1 MPLSIKIVL
10 VFNSFFP
17 SILQAARMCEGYYT
31 VLSNSLTCNALDSCI
46 ITFPTHVIS
55 VSHNRNWMRCNYGKA
70 IDISA
75 RGRIHVRSVI
85 TDDFSWLRS
94 FFLRRIIDTR
104 SIILASHS
112 LDQWLYFLVGRRHAQ
127 WCRRC
132 RRLFVC
138 IIHEAPSFSFAEA
151 ECCAGE
157 AASEACWEPCYC
169 VLLQDEQTLTAYRSE
184 DMAVSTF
191 FSKSLSDSPGF
202 IHPAAVSLSPQR
214 TRVTIIRHEMDLYRC
229 CYMVVFHKARFVD
242 L

>member
-1 MPLSIKIVL
+1 MP
-10 VFNSFFP
+10 
-17 SILQAARMCEGYYT
+17 
-31 VLSNSLTCNALDSCI
+31 
-46 ITFPTHVIS
+46 FPTHYFCKIIT
-55 VSHNRNWMRCNYGKA
+55 A
-70 IDISA
+70 IECGAIMEKQSISA

-85 TDDFSWLRS
+85 TDDFSWLCS

-127 WCRRC
+127 WCRRY
-132 RRLFVC
+132 RLFVWV
-138 IIHEAPSFSFAEA
+138 IHEGSSFSFAEA
-151 ECCAGE
+151 ECCVGE

-202 IHPAAVSLSPQR
+202 IYPAALSSAHP
-214 TRVTIIRHEMDLYRC
+214 RHY
-229 CYMVVFHKARFVD
+229 HKAWDGFIPLLLHVSFFS
-242 L
+242 